1 MLLWGV
7 IGSVGWLSQ
16 YAIETLATDFAERW
30 PLTGAAGLWN
40 PGPLW
45 GGLGTVGGVSS
56 SIIEW

>member
-30 PLTGAAGLWN
+30 PWF

-45 GGLGTVGGVSS
+45 GGLGTVGGASS